1 MVQNLRAKG
10 LTESIAITSKY
21 EDHKGESY
29 ETE

>member
-1 MVQNLRAKG
+1 VVQNLRAKG